1 MVTSRRRR
9 RPRSWLFAWR
19 LIAVWL
25 GAPAPTTGR
34 RRRRPP
40 VDLLLPGAALAV
52 AVLGV
57 MVVASA
63 TRSGPGGP
71 GGYATRQLACVAL
84 GTVAMAVAM
93 TTDVDRLRRLAP
105 AAYGLV
111 LLALVAVL
119 SPLGARTNGAQAWF
133 DLGPI
138 RLQPAELA
146 KPVLIAALAAHGA
159 RGRGRLSGGRLL
171 GALLLAAPA
180 VGLTLLQP
188 DLGTASVLLVV
199 TAGVVVT
206 AGASSR
212 QLAVLGL
219 AGLLTAGLA
228 VRAGVLEPYQVE
240 RLTGFLHQSS
250 DPKGTTWNLEQAKI
264 AIGSG
269 GVAGAGLFA
278 GSQTALD
285 YVPEAH
291 TDFVF
296 TVVGEELGLLGGA
309 SLLGLFGVLAWRIW
323 RAATCA
329 HDPFSALCCTGVLT
343 MIGFQVFENVG
354 MTMGLT
360 PITGIPLPLVSYGGS
375 ATVACLAAVGLVAN
389 ISRDEP
395 GRRGSQLC

>member
-1 MVTSRRRR
+1 
-9 RPRSWLFAWR
+9 
-19 LIAVWL
+19 
-25 GAPAPTTGR
+25 
-34 RRRRPP
+34 
-40 VDLLLPGAALAV
+40 V

-57 MVVASA
+57 VVVASA

-71 GGYATRQLACVAL
+71 GGYVARQLAWVGL
-84 GTVAMAVAM
+84 GTVAMAAAM
-93 TTDVDRLRRLAP
+93 ALDVDRLRRLAP
-105 AAYGLV
+105 LAYALV
-111 LLALVAVL
+111 LASLVAVL

-133 DLGPI
+133 DLGPV

-146 KPVLIAALAAHGA
+146 KPVLVAVLAAHAA
-159 RGRGRLSGGRLL
+159 RGRGRLSGGRLA

-188 DLGTASVLLVV
+188 DLGTACVLVV
-199 TAGVVVT
+199 VTMGVVVT
-206 AGASSR
+206 AGAR
-212 QLAVLGL
+212 TRHL
-219 AGLLTAGLA
+219 AGLGLVGLLAATGA
-228 VRAGVLEPYQVE
+228 VRAGVLAPYQVE
-240 RLTGFLHQSS
+240 RLTGFLDQSS
-250 DPKGTTWNLEQAKI
+250 DPTGATWNLEQAKI

-296 TVVGEELGLLGGA
+296 TVVGEELGLLGGT
-309 SLLGLFGVLAWRIW
+309 SLIGLFSLLAWRIW
-323 RAATCA
+323 RAGARTR
-329 HDPFSALCCTGVLT
+329 DPFAALCCTGVLT
-343 MIGFQVFENVG
+343 MVGFQVFENVG

-389 ISRDEP
+389 ISR
-395 GRRGSQLC
+395 G